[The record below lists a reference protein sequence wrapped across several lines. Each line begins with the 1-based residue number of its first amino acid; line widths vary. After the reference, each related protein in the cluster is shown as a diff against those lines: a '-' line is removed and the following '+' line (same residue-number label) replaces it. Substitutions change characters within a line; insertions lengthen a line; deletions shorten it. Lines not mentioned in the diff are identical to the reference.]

1 MFVTVFIIVF
11 VIIVLTF
18 ITATYLTNKIIAAQ
32 QDTDTFNYILKNI
45 YKPIQ
50 KSLGIDTSSLSIQ
63 EISTDKTNA
72 QETLN
77 FQETVQ
83 NIGCS

>member
-1 MFVTVFIIVF
+1 MFLVIFTTVIAIL
-11 VIIVLTF
+11 VLTF
-18 ITATYLTNKIIAAQ
+18 ITATYLSNKIIAAQ
-32 QDTDTFNYILKNI
+32 QDSDILNYILKNI
-45 YKPIQ
+45 YKPVQ
-50 KSLGIDTSSLSIQ
+50 KVLGIDTTSLSVQ
-63 EISTDKTNA
+63 EIFANKTNA